1 MEAGNRFLKLNPGS
15 DLFLGWIGILETR
28 IICVIVCYL
37 GPAGTSD
44 YRAVDLL
51 STVVD
56 PEPLPMSSVAEI
68 IQTVNYMPGCLGI
81 VPLEDSTNGE
91 LTTILDR
98 LIFDADSVLI
108 REEVVLVEDICA
120 FGTDPDMVIT
130 SVVSHPLVLDLCSQ
144 FIKERGLATRH
155 AISTAEACRI
165 VVEEAGSGLVALAPP
180 RVGESSGLQVNAT
193 EVLDTPDLR
202 TRYVLIGSEVAPRSG
217 DDKTSVVVTP
227 AVDRVG
233 FLAEVAARFAKHN
246 VNMTSIL
253 SRPLQARIGNYAFHI
268 TCEGHISDPGVQGA
282 IDELLDFGAS
292 VKLLGSYPRWKGI
305 EVTTPSSLLPLG
317 SIDATSTP
325 EERARLK
332 QPHAAPI

>member
-1 MEAGNRFLKLNPGS
+1 M
-15 DLFLGWIGILETR
+15 
-28 IICVIVCYL
+28 IVCYL

-44 YRAVDLL
+44 HRAIDLL
-51 STVVD
+51 TTVTD

-68 IQTVNYMPGCLGI
+68 IQTVNYMPGSLGV

-98 LIFDADSVLI
+98 LIFDVESVLI

-120 FGTDPDMVIT
+120 FGSDPDAMIT
-130 SVVSHPLVLDLCSQ
+130 TVVSHPLILDLCSQ
-144 FIKERGLATRH
+144 FIKERGLVTLH
-155 AISTAEACRI
+155 AASTAEACRI
-165 VVEEAGSGLVALAPP
+165 VREEAGPGVVALAPP
-180 RVGESSGLQVNAT
+180 KVGQNAGLQLHTA
-193 EVLDTPDLR
+193 EVLDTPDIR
-202 TRYVLIGSEVAPRSG
+202 TRYVLIGREVAPRSG

-227 AVDRVG
+227 SADKVG
-233 FLAEVAARFAKHN
+233 FLAELSSRFARHS

-268 TCEGHISDPGVQGA
+268 ICEGHISDSSVQA
-282 IDELLDFGAS
+282 ALDDLLEFGAS

-317 SIDATSTP
+317 SVDGSSGP
-325 EERARLK
+325 EELARLK
-332 QPHAAPI
+332 HPQVAPV

>member
-1 MEAGNRFLKLNPGS
+1 M
-15 DLFLGWIGILETR
+15 
-28 IICVIVCYL
+28 IVCYL

-44 YRAVDLL
+44 HRAIDLL
-51 STVVD
+51 STVAE

-68 IQTVNYMPGCLGI
+68 IQTVNYLPGCLGI

-98 LIFDADSVLI
+98 LIFDVDSVLI

-120 FGTDPDMVIT
+120 FGTDPDVVIT
-130 SVVSHPLVLDLCSQ
+130 TVVSHPLILDLCSQ
-144 FIKERGLATRH
+144 FIKERGLLTRH
-155 AISTAEACRI
+155 AVSTAEACRI
-165 VVEEAGSGLVALAPP
+165 VVEEIGGGVVALAPP
-180 RVGESSGLQVNAT
+180 RVGENAGLLVNAT
-193 EVLDTPDLR
+193 EVLDTPDIR

-233 FLAEVAARFAKHN
+233 FLADVASRFAKHN

-253 SRPLQARIGNYAFHI
+253 SRPLQAKIGNYAFHI
-268 TCEGHISDPGVQGA
+268 TCEGHISDTGVQGA

-317 SIDATSTP
+317 SVDSTAVP

-332 QPHAAPI
+332 QPNVAPI